1 MLSLSGSFSLLV
13 GPVCR
18 FPGKMF
24 IVPNPY
30 LLKREVMPK
39 RTLRQQMLTQR
50 KALSDGQ
57 WQANSLLAQQQLLGL
72 EEFQRSECIALYSPL
87 MNEIDTAL
95 LREQVFADGKRVLY
109 PLVCGE
115 KMVFRQVEGDHQ
127 LAPGSFGIL
136 EPCTVGMDH
145 TAEAADLIVIPGV
158 AFDLT
163 GHRIG
168 FGKGY
173 YDRFLQNPA
182 LKACLAGF
190 CHDFQLRAD
199 FIPADLHDVRM
210 DIIVT
215 ESRIIRCL
223 K

>member
-1 MLSLSGSFSLLV
+1 
-13 GPVCR
+13 
-18 FPGKMF
+18 
-24 IVPNPY
+24 
-30 LLKREVMPK
+30 MPK

-50 KALSDGQ
+50 KALSGGQ
-57 WQANSLLAQQQLLGL
+57 WQVNSRLAQQQLLGL
-72 EEFQRSECIALYSPL
+72 EEFLVSACVALYSPL

-95 LREQVFADGKRVLY
+95 LRERAFAGGKRVLY
-109 PLVCGE
+109 PLVCGDQ
-115 KMVFRQVEGDHQ
+115 MVFRQVEGEHQ

-136 EPCTVGMDH
+136 EPCSLGLDH

-158 AFDLT
+158 AFDLN

-173 YDRFLQNPA
+173 YDRFLQNPD
-182 LKACLAGF
+182 LKACLVGF
-190 CHDFQLRAD
+190 CHDFQLRDD
-199 FIPADLHDVRM
+199 FIPADFHDVRM
-210 DIIVT
+210 DMIVT